1 MYAKRAEVPE
11 SLSIRTPA
19 RRRDELAED
28 FDDSSLD
35 QAGWLI
41 SYLDVLTLLI
51 MLFVI
56 LLMFNRPVPDI
67 EPEPVSMAAATGGIM
82 PLHRGIQP
90 MVNGEIVGPPR
101 SVTPVQDPAMSTG
114 TLAEAATPLPP
125 APDLTL
131 TPEALMAVGRVTG
144 PMPMVAS
151 AAPATD
157 NNDGMRVMDQ
167 LKDVLPVL
175 DGVVVQPTPQGITFR
190 IQDRLLF
197 SSGDVSISPE
207 GERLL
212 TQLVPALERF
222 KGSISVEGHTDSQPI
237 STERFPSNWELSTAR
252 ASAVLRLLRNRNIAG
267 DRLRAVG
274 MASTRPL
281 ADNDTPDGRAENR
294 RVELVL
300 KALP

>member
-11 SLSIRTPA
+11 SLSVRAPA

-67 EPEPVSMAAATGGIM
+67 EPEPVSMAASTGGIM

-101 SVTPVQDPAMSTG
+101 SVSPGQAPAVATVDIPPATSSLPPVPDV
-114 TLAEAATPLPP
+114 TLA
-125 APDLTL
+125 
-131 TPEALMAVGRVTG
+131 PEALMAVGRVTG
-144 PMPMVAS
+144 PMPVVAS
-151 AAPATD
+151 SSPVD
-157 NNDGMRVMDQ
+157 NNDGMRVLDQ

-175 DGVVVQPTPQGITFR
+175 DGVVVQPTPQGVTFR

-222 KGSISVEGHTDSQPI
+222 EGSISVEGHTDSQPI

-252 ASAVLRLLRNRNIAG
+252 ASAVLRLLRNRSIEG